1 MELDDRDRTITP
13 EERGIVK
20 AVLGPMM
27 SALAAQNENGL
38 VSAGDVTRVLS
49 FAIGAILET
58 DDRMVT
64 PRDVRQAGEYVGK
77 LVAHHVKALRAEGEV
92 TGGSFMADIVS
103 HTIDER

>member
-1 MELDDRDRTITP
+1 MELDDRDRTISA
-13 EERGIVK
+13 EEREIVK
-20 AVLGPMM
+20 AVLGPLM
-27 SALAAQNENGL
+27 SALAAQNERGL

-64 PRDVRQAGEYVGK
+64 PRDIRQAGEYVGK
-77 LVAHHVKALRAEGEV
+77 LVAHHVKTLRAEGEA

-103 HTIDER
+103 HTVDER

>member
-1 MELDDRDRTITP
+1 MELDDRDKTITS
-13 EERGIVK
+13 EEKEIVK
-20 AVLGPMM
+20 AVLGPLMA
-27 SALAAQNENGL
+27 ALAGQNERGL

-77 LVAHHVKALRAEGEV
+77 LVTHHVKTLRAEGEA